1 MSFDLFS
8 VVCDIGKGAT
18 LYSGRAQVDL
28 ADQDAATHRTIDR
41 SSLPEL
47 ASAGGTDDPCRHSGW
62 PFRRTVACPANPGRV
77 AMPRNSPIVR
87 DVFADPRHRGRISLC
102 IRQSD
107 RSGTTMSPGRI
118 VKI

>member
-1 MSFDLFS
+1 MDEPF
-8 VVCDIGKGAT
+8 GALDQIRRRQMNVELQRIWT
-18 LYSGRAQVDL
+18 ETKSTAILATHGIDEAVFL
-28 ADQDAATHRTIDR
+28 ADYVVVMH
-41 SSLPEL
+41 
-47 ASAGGTDDPCRHSGW
+47 
-62 PFRRTVACPANPGRV
+62 ANPGRV